1 MVVRTSCQGSVS
13 ATRLKGRGSTP
24 PAGGEQQRSAGFVGA
39 AQSRGCR
46 EAGSS
51 GSRARML
58 GRRIVGSRRGNG
70 RKGGGARGAWAVTA
84 RRGLL
89 RAGSRELVLEEESSR
104 SAQAIS
110 SVNGGTLRFWAPP

>member
-13 ATRLKGRGSTP
+13 ATRLKGRGS
-24 PAGGEQQRSAGFVGA
+24 AELEGSSKSLRALSMLRRSKGY
-39 AQSRGCR
+39 R

-70 RKGGGARGAWAVTA
+70 RKGGDARGAWAVTA
-84 RRGLL
+84 RRGLM
-89 RAGSRELVLEEESSR
+89 RSGSRELLLNKILHAGSSN
-104 SAQAIS
+104 QQ
-110 SVNGGTLRFWAPP
+110 

>member
-1 MVVRTSCQGSVS
+1 VVVGTSCQGSVS

-24 PAGGEQQRSAGFVGA
+24 PAGGEQQKSAGFVGA

-70 RKGGGARGAWAVTA
+70 RKGGDARGAWAVTA
-84 RRGLL
+84 GE
-89 RAGSRELVLEEESSR
+89 A
-104 SAQAIS
+104 
-110 SVNGGTLRFWAPP
+110 

>member
-24 PAGGEQQRSAGFVGA
+24 PAGGEQQKSAGFVGA

-58 GRRIVGSRRGNG
+58 GRRIVGSWRGNG
-70 RKGGGARGAWAVTA
+70 RKGGDARGAWAVTA

-89 RAGSRELVLEEESSR
+89 RAGSRELVLKEESSR